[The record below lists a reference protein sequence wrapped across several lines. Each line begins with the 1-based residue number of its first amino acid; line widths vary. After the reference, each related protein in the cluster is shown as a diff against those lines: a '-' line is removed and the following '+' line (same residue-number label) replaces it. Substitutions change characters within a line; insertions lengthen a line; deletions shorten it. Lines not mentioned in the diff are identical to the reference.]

1 MDQGRNREGLRDN
14 PDDLWAHVG
23 DDEYYSGNTSEAER
37 PETYR
42 MQIVSGFAGSEV
54 ATIDSR
60 QWELWFRDKDNGVN
74 KDESYYNKVMQ
85 AIAAWNNVSTSERIT
100 FLRTG
105 KYTTAI
111 NEDLI
116 GTLTS
121 GRIIGFQHKESGP
134 HGPLGGGRHGE
145 DDDTDDGGSH
155 GPRGPFGGGRW
166 HGEDDDT
173 SSDEKHGPL
182 GELRRHESDKK
193 LRRRGSA
200 VFHMPLGLGRS
211 TQAIPPTR
219 AIVRDE
225 AIVHGTATI
234 TSKPISREPKTY
246 VGEAHVEPE
255 PRIHGEVFVTS
266 KPKIDGKV
274 TITSEPKGGD
284 DPDMTP
290 EPDDHTADPEPISH
304 DPEAEKPQENETFEI
319 IKIIH
324 GRELPP
330 EEQEAVAEE
339 VDKKKK
345 LLAALGRTGYL
356 ALVVPLLAVSPV
368 SAEDYGP
375 AAHVTA
381 TTTETTTTQ
390 YPSIERE
397 QEIPADEHEQIL
409 YDMVAQ
415 ELRKISLGDEVEV
428 PYGTVLHNS
437 SDPGMV
443 EKIGGQDPIVIIG
456 ENSLRPEGKYK
467 VDRVAF
473 LDEEGT
479 IIATFDLEDGDS
491 GDIIQLIQQLRSET
505 GYEDAVKISLHYSMP
520 TDKGDLPTGWT
531 DDYVEKLLIKKEEQI
546 PETITVMIPGQ
557 TIETTIEKEYS
568 GESDDLFKHNGR
580 IAIENEDGQIVQLF
594 VLDREGGVLPAGS
607 KVTGSDGRTYEIKNV
622 TVEDRHVKFTINPLA
637 VAHIATIAGLMAALA
652 YAGGKKQEAEPKE
665 GIGEAGADGTKPE
678 TEIER
683 EMMELNSEQL
693 IRLAEIFTQKAGNSA
708 HDIAVEFAAKAGIE
722 TAEEEPRETTA
733 TEGGAES
740 ATEEVNTDDTKRAEE
755 SPVFKNM
762 TEDEALLAKALLAKH
777 DEVTLHDLSKRV
789 GIDLDEYADQ
799 IINGTQSEE
808 EN

>member
-1 MDQGRNREGLRDN
+1 M
-14 PDDLWAHVG
+14 
-23 DDEYYSGNTSEAER
+23 
-37 PETYR
+37 
-42 MQIVSGFAGSEV
+42 
-54 ATIDSR
+54 
-60 QWELWFRDKDNGVN
+60 
-74 KDESYYNKVMQ
+74 
-85 AIAAWNNVSTSERIT
+85 
-100 FLRTG
+100 
-105 KYTTAI
+105 
-111 NEDLI
+111 
-116 GTLTS
+116 
-121 GRIIGFQHKESGP
+121 
-134 HGPLGGGRHGE
+134 
-145 DDDTDDGGSH
+145 
-155 GPRGPFGGGRW
+155 
-166 HGEDDDT
+166 
-173 SSDEKHGPL
+173 
-182 GELRRHESDKK
+182 
-193 LRRRGSA
+193 
-200 VFHMPLGLGRS
+200 
-211 TQAIPPTR
+211 
-219 AIVRDE
+219 
-225 AIVHGTATI
+225 
-234 TSKPISREPKTY
+234 
-246 VGEAHVEPE
+246 
-255 PRIHGEVFVTS
+255 
-266 KPKIDGKV
+266 
-274 TITSEPKGGD
+274 
-284 DPDMTP
+284 
-290 EPDDHTADPEPISH
+290 
-304 DPEAEKPQENETFEI
+304 
-319 IKIIH
+319 
-324 GRELPP
+324 PP

-345 LLAALGRTGYL
+345 LLAALRRTGYL

-409 YDMVAQ
+409 YDMVAR

-437 SDPGMV
+437 SDPEMV
-443 EKIGGQDPIVIIG
+443 EKNGGQDSIVIIG

-473 LDEEGT
+473 LDEEGA
-479 IIATFDLEDGDS
+479 IIATFDLESGDS
-491 GDIIQLIQQLRSET
+491 GDIMELIQQLRSET
-505 GYEDAVKISLHYSMP
+505 GYEEAVKISLHYSMP
-520 TDKGDLPTGWT
+520 TDKGNLPTGWT

-557 TIETTIEKEYS
+557 TIEATIEKEYS

-580 IAIENEDGQIVQLF
+580 ITIENEDGQIVQLF

>member
-54 ATIDSR
+54 ATIDSH

-74 KDESYYNKVMQ
+74 KDEAYYNKVMQ

-116 GTLTS
+116 STLTS

-145 DDDTDDGGSH
+145 DDDTDDSRSH
-155 GPRGPFGGGRW
+155 GPHDPFGGKRW
-166 HGEDDDT
+166 HGKNDGT
-173 SSDEKHGPL
+173 GSSERHGPL

-193 LRRRGSA
+193 LGRRGSA
-200 VFHMPLGLGRS
+200 VFHLPLGLGRS

-246 VGEAHVEPE
+246 VDEAHVEPE

-266 KPKIDGKV
+266 
-274 TITSEPKGGD
+274 EPKVDSDPDTAPEPVSRNPETKSD
-284 DPDMTP
+284 DPAT
-290 EPDDHTADPEPISH
+290 DPEPISH

-319 IKIIH
+319 IKIIRR
-324 GRELPP
+324 RELPP

-345 LLAALGRTGYL
+345 LLAALRRTGYL
-356 ALVVPLLAVSPV
+356 ALVVPLLAVSPIDPE
-368 SAEDYGP
+368 AHGP

-443 EKIGGQDPIVIIG
+443 EKNGGQDPIVIIS

-580 IAIENEDGQIVQLF
+580 ITIENEDGQIVQLF

-652 YAGGKKQEAEPKE
+652 YAGSKEREAEPKE

-693 IRLAEIFTQKAGNSA
+693 IRLAEIFSQKAGDNA
-708 HDIAVEFAAKAGIE
+708 HDIAVEFATKAGIE

-733 TEGGAES
+733 TEGGPES

-762 TEDEALLAKALLAKH
+762 TEDETLLAKALLAKH
-777 DEVTLHDLSKRV
+777 DEVTLHDLSERV

-799 IINGTQSEE
+799 IMNGTQSEE